1 MIYLLAGLGAA
12 IGAILR
18 YTISLWQPQ
27 WHFYKGKELFPIAT
41 LMINLSGSLLL
52 GFISAKQLAQ
62 PLQFFFAT
70 GVCGGFTTFSTFNKE
85 LFTLLRRRD
94 YLSFSAY
101 ILLSYL
107 GGFCAVVL
115 GFIMGSK

>member
-1 MIYLLAGLGAA
+1 MIYILTGLGAA
-12 IGAILR
+12 IGAVMR
-18 YTISLWQPQ
+18 YIISFWQPK
-27 WHFYKGKELFPIAT
+27 WHFYHGKEQFPIAT

-52 GFISAKQLAQ
+52 GFLSAKQLAE

-85 LFTLLRRRD
+85 LFTLLRHHD
-94 YLSFSAY
+94 YLSFGAY
-101 ILLSYL
+101 ILVSYV

-115 GFIMGSK
+115 GFILGWS